1 MHVIRHFF
9 NLCTSFFILPPMT
22 LNVKPIFCFIKELL
36 IVSHFI
42 ILTFRIHIHLITNC
56 KYLRH
61 VFYRA
66 NIFGK
71 KIIQYLYNYFLN
83 NKFLLF
89 LQKKPEHRVPTCFS
103 YSSTT
108 SAV

>member
-22 LNVKPIFCFIKELL
+22 LNVKPILGFIKKLL

-42 ILTFRIHIHLITNC
+42 ILVFRIHIHIITNF
-56 KYLRH
+56 KYLQH
-61 VFYRA
+61 DFYRA

-71 KIIQYLYNYFLN
+71 KIIQ
-83 NKFLLF
+83 
-89 LQKKPEHRVPTCFS
+89 
-103 YSSTT
+103 
-108 SAV
+108 